1 MCITGLFVNN
11 LQQICMW
18 YADGI
23 NTCFFLLTDCYL
35 ASCSVFS
42 VRLLVLY
49 LLAPCRVLFIDYF
62 TALAQAT

>member
-11 LQQICMW
+11 LHQICMW

-23 NTCFFLLTDCYL
+23 NTFFLLSDCYL

-42 VRLLVLY
+42 VCLLVLY

-62 TALAQAT
+62 TVLAQAT